1 MGRRYAMKEK
11 QAISGM
17 IGLALAAMVTKEE
30 VTVAGMTLGVKFEKM
45 VNIKDQKIEQEHKNE
60 TVR

>member
-30 VTVAGMTLGVKFEKM
+30 VTVTGMTLGVKFEKM
-45 VNIKDQKIEQEHKNE
+45 VNIDQKIEQEHKNE

>member
-1 MGRRYAMKEK
+1 MKEK

-30 VTVAGMTLGVKFEKM
+30 VTVTGMTLGVKFEKM
-45 VNIKDQKIEQEHKNE
+45 VNIDQKIEQEHKNE